1 MSSSDV
7 RRMRFAYS
15 PLAEVAESLYMVA
28 AGRATLVHQG
38 WYAAVRAAL
47 PRADMR
53 LLGALVPARPYIADF
68 LFAGATDTGT
78 TIEDQLKIIA
88 ETPAEKLL
96 QDLTEVWHGELV
108 PAAVRVILAD
118 PAGPGRV
125 ASALWDYW
133 SVAVEPHWA
142 SIRAVLDEDVAFRA
156 NELARAGLGAMLA
169 GLHPSVTVIGDVLNI
184 NKAVDAREELSEAGL
199 VLVPSA
205 FTWPRVIFAA
215 SDSGPWSLTYAAR
228 GVGNLWSRAEP
239 NGSSGDPLAAL
250 LGRSRATIL
259 GCLAIPMST
268 TELAVKLGQSPPAVS
283 QHLAVLRRSG
293 LACSWRSGRRVLY
306 HRTTLGDDIVA
317 ANTGGAASGGARA
330 PASGPGL
337 PAGGDTIAWLPK
349 ARDHT
354 PEGFVVTESWLPR
367 GWSP

>member
-38 WYAAVRAAL
+38 WYTAVRAAL
-47 PRADMR
+47 PRADMQ
-53 LLGALVPARPYIADF
+53 LLGALVPARPYIANF
-68 LFAGATDTGT
+68 LFAGAADTGT

-88 ETPAEKLL
+88 GTPAEKLL
-96 QDLTEVWHGELV
+96 QDLTDVWHGELV
-108 PAAVRVILAD
+108 PAVVRTILAD
-118 PAGPGRV
+118 PAGPERV
-125 ASALWDYW
+125 ASALGDYW
-133 SVAVEPHWA
+133 SVALEPHWA

-156 NELARAGLGAMLA
+156 TELTRAGLGAMLA
-169 GLHPSVTVIGDVLNI
+169 GLHPSVTVIGDVLHI
-184 NKAVDAREELSEAGL
+184 NKAGNAWEELSEAGL

-239 NGSSGDPLAAL
+239 NGSAGDPLAAL
-250 LGRSRATIL
+250 LGRTRAVIL
-259 GCLAIPMST
+259 GCLAIPRST

-306 HRTTLGDDIVA
+306 HRTSLGDGIVA
-317 ANTGGAASGGARA
+317 ANTDGTAPRDAKV
-330 PASGPGL
+330 PASRSSL
-337 PAGGDTIAWLPK
+337 PARGDNIA
-349 ARDHT
+349 
-354 PEGFVVTESWLPR
+354 
-367 GWSP
+367 